1 MDLDE
6 LCTVLQCCSNGD
18 DDNDS
23 NDVSIYIGLAIFV
36 VSEILPFVG
45 YKANGVLHF
54 LISLVK

>member
-23 NDVSIYIGLAIFV
+23 PGIYIGLAIFV

-45 YKANGVLHF
+45 VKANGVLHF